1 MQLFNG
7 LTIDEV
13 IDRQNDLFIRIPVEI
28 DPYSREND
36 CYPNCV
42 AKSERDG
49 GLVVVGWRRT
59 CVTIGAELVAT
70 LDHHAVWRNP
80 SGALVDISARV
91 RFFNGQLERI
101 VDLYSYFMIDPTAIF
116 GRSQSL
122 PTELAYP
129 NGTGHIRIFEK
140 GLCENGL

>member
-59 CVTIGAELVAT
+59 CVTIARNWSPHWITTLFGGTRLGA
-70 LDHHAVWRNP
+70 R
-80 SGALVDISARV
+80 SISARV

-116 GRSQSL
+116 RDPNCSRPSGISQWYRTHSD
-122 PTELAYP
+122 
-129 NGTGHIRIFEK
+129 I
-140 GLCENGL
+140 